1 MIILYNVII
10 VRYGEIAVKGKN
22 RPVFEKKLISNIKN
36 SLRAIGRDISVY
48 RKHGRLYIGIGEY
61 DYEDIIREA
70 KKVFGVF
77 SLSPAIMIEKDYDLL
92 KEKALELLTDKIDF
106 EDAST
111 FKVESKRTDKS
122 FNLKSPEISRDMGG
136 YLLSNLDGKI
146 GVDVNNPDVIM
157 HVEVRED
164 SCLCYS
170 DKIDAFGGMP
180 LGTNGKAMVLLSGGI
195 DSPVA
200 AWMVAKRG
208 VEIEAIHY
216 HSYPFT
222 NERSLE
228 KVKELARTLSKYC
241 GPIKFHSVNILP
253 IQKQINENCPED
265 ELTIIARRF
274 MMKIA
279 QKVAKMENCNAL
291 VTGESIGQV
300 ASQTINGLE
309 VTDNAVDIPVFR
321 PLIAFDKIDIIDI
334 SKKIETYETSI
345 IPEEDCCTVFLP
357 KHPVTRPRV
366 DKIIKSESVLD
377 VEKLVD
383 EAVESMEV
391 ETISL

>member
-1 MIILYNVII
+1 MYNVII

-36 SLRAIGRDISVY
+36 SLRSIGTDISVY

-61 DYEDIIREA
+61 DYEDIIKEA

-92 KEKALELLTDKIDF
+92 KEKALELLTDKIEF

-122 FNLKSPEISRDMGG
+122 FKLKSPEISRDMGG
-136 YLLSNLDGKI
+136 YLLSNLDGRI
-146 GVDVNNPDVIM
+146 GVDVNKPDVIM
-157 HVEVRED
+157 HIEVRED
-164 SCLCYS
+164 SCLCYA
-170 DKIDAFGGMP
+170 DKIEGFGGMP

-253 IQKQINENCPED
+253 IQKQINENCPAD

-279 QKVAKMENCNAL
+279 EKVAKIENCNAL

-321 PLIAFDKIDIIDI
+321 PLIAFDKVDIIDL
-334 SKKIETYETSI
+334 SKEIETYETSI

-383 EAVESMEV
+383 EAVESMEI
-391 ETISL
+391 ETIRF